1 MLEIE
6 QIQPIEQAPQVM
18 SIDKSFILNELKNI
32 LGQSGLSDSPCEV
45 IQPTPNSLDYH
56 VNDQIEIVE
65 EPVSPAGY

>member
-6 QIQPIEQAPQVM
+6 QVQTIAPEAPQRIN
-18 SIDKSFILNELKNI
+18 IDKSFILNELKNI
-32 LGQSGLSDSPCEV
+32 IGQGSEFAACE
-45 IQPTPNSLDYH
+45 ILPQTPNSLDYH